1 MAKRFKGFIIPILA
15 FTLLSFSAGLAYSE
29 EIDRIDLLL
38 IIEEL
43 SFQPL
48 LQAQVLA
55 SVVKE
60 SGLFNLDGRIVDV
73 ESGFDLPL
81 IQDLDGKSYDLI
93 VIIPKGGLETFFQI
107 WAITDYPITPP
118 LQGAIQ
124 FLSAVVGEVF
134 SPKVEVTDVAEDL
147 IPGYFAAVF
156 LRDGLLEENKNIG
169 VYH

>member
-15 FTLLSFSAGLAYSE
+15 LTLITLAAGLGSGQE
-29 EIDRIDLLL
+29 NDRIDLLL
-38 IIEEL
+38 IIEEV

-55 SVVKE
+55 SVAKE
-60 SGLFNLDGRIVDV
+60 SRLFNLDSRVVDV
-73 ESGFDLPL
+73 DSGFDLPQ
-81 IQDLDGKSYDLI
+81 IEDLGGKSYDLI
-93 VIIPKGGLETFFQI
+93 VIIPQGGLETFFQI
-107 WAITDYPITPP
+107 WAITDYPIMPP

-134 SPKVEVTDVAEDL
+134 GPQVEVTDITEDL

-156 LRDGLLEENKNIG
+156 LRDGLLRENKEA
-169 VYH
+169 HKP